1 MSSDDIPKVPDRPVR
16 KRTPNDSVASETS
29 SDAAI
34 PAPSN
39 PDSPTYE
46 ENHNS
51 PCTSSI
57 HHLRAHTTTPTL
69 PVVPPTR
76 PLLKAK
82 TTGYIAQVER
92 PQLPI
97 KRPIKRSTTQNLDD
111 LVQSTSEQLKEM
123 EKLISKHG
131 TASAGNVGKIVDDDP
146 TSSGLDGEQDNLI
159 ESDSIRSK
167 EHDKRKADKTYES
180 AESGSQVSCTT
191 SSEANVQQIKSD
203 GQENDLNLD
212 EPSSSNNEPFRT
224 VDSKDID
231 TRIRVG
237 STGPESKDL
246 IANSD
251 NAEPMRS
258 EIEGL
263 NSSAAMKV
271 FESQKPFPKSTEG
284 ASDECAIPENPAV
297 PSIPARPRRKLH
309 EDNTNKYDSES
320 QSEMEA
326 TGKNPMKEH
335 RQEAPPVSEN
345 IENSAKLETSRK
357 RAAPPVPKKPS
368 SRIAAF
374 QEMLQKQQLEQLQG
388 SVSSSSVEPSADTTE
403 SPTPSVPRRPSHPT
417 KSAPSEQKAKFANN
431 LNGLFPLPGMAPHGR
446 IPASLS
452 KKLGHTS
459 SQEEEIIKDARLP
472 DVHRKR
478 AKGPRGR
485 KLPSKVT
492 SVEKITGE
500 SKSNEIEVFSTW
512 NVVHIS
518 KRINTMKLHTNDS
531 PEADIFEKPVER
543 VQGGLNEG
551 IEERR
556 PSLSGECLS
565 DESVAPC
572 AQEPFINGTEKL
584 QNEEDAVDSP
594 SSAKPYNIRDQ
605 NDPDLCGVA
614 TSEAIND
621 RDQNGQ
627 AETLENYL
635 EEQAEREFE
644 NEILADEKT
653 LAKTVVEN
661 NDRIY

>member
-16 KRTPNDSVASETS
+16 KRTPNDSVASETL
-29 SDAAI
+29 SDATIA
-34 PAPSN
+34 APSN
-39 PDSPTYE
+39 PDSPTHE
-46 ENHNS
+46 EKHIS

-82 TTGYIAQVER
+82 TTGNIAQAEI
-92 PQLPI
+92 PPLPI
-97 KRPIKRSTTQNLDD
+97 KRPVKRSTTQKLDD
-111 LVQSTSEQLKEM
+111 LVQSTNEQLKEM
-123 EKLISKHG
+123 ENLISKHG

-146 TSSGLDGEQDNLI
+146 TSLGLDREQDNLI

-167 EHDKRKADKTYES
+167 EHDKSKSDKMYES
-180 AESGSQVSCTT
+180 TESGSQVSCTT

-203 GQENDLNLD
+203 GQENDMNL
-212 EPSSSNNEPFRT
+212 EKPSSSHNEPFRT

-231 TRIRVG
+231 ACARVG
-237 STGPESKDL
+237 STGPESEDFT
-246 IANSD
+246 ASSD
-251 NAEPMRS
+251 NAEPVRS
-258 EIEGL
+258 GMEG
-263 NSSAAMKV
+263 SSSPAAMKV
-271 FESQKPFPKSTEG
+271 IESQKPFPKSTEG
-284 ASDECAIPENPAV
+284 ASDEIAVPETPAV

-309 EDNTNKYDSES
+309 EDDTNKYDSES
-320 QSEMEA
+320 QNEMEV
-326 TGKNPMKEH
+326 TGKNTTKED
-335 RQEAPPVSEN
+335 RQEALPVSEN
-345 IENSAKLETSRK
+345 IETSSKLETSKK

-388 SVSSSSVEPSADTTE
+388 SISSSSVEPSADTTE
-403 SPTPSVPRRPSHPT
+403 SPRPSVPRRPSHPN
-417 KSAPSEQKAKFANN
+417 KSALSEQKAKFANN
-431 LNGLFPLPGMAPHGR
+431 LNGSFPLPGMAPHGR

-459 SQEEEIIKDARLP
+459 SPKEETIKDARLP
-472 DVHRKR
+472 DVHRNR

-500 SKSNEIEVFSTW
+500 SKSNEIELFNTW

-518 KRINTMKLHTNDS
+518 KRINTMNLHTNDS
-531 PEADIFEKPVER
+531 PEAEIFEKPVER

-572 AQEPFINGTEKL
+572 AQELLINGTETL
-584 QNEEDAVDSP
+584 QNKEDAVASF
-594 SSAKPYNIRDQ
+594 SSAKPCNIRDQ
-605 NDPDLCGVA
+605 NDPDLRGTP

-635 EEQAEREFE
+635 EEQAERELE

-653 LAKTVVEN
+653 LANTVVEN